1 MEKEVS
7 REQYIREKWKKNA
20 ALFLGGQ
27 GVSMFGS
34 MLVHYA
40 IMWYVTLKTGSGV
53 FMTLFSVAA
62 VLPMFFISPFGGV
75 WADRFNKKYLIN
87 ISDAAISVV
96 TLFMAVMFFLGVE
109 NIWLLLVCS
118 VIRSLGQGVQAPAVN
133 ALLPEIVPAESLT
146 RINGISGSIQSV
158 CMIGAPMAAGAVL
171 AFAPVNFVMLL
182 DVFTALIG
190 IGIVLFFVK
199 TPLAASGKT
208 ASVDYFKDIKDG
220 LGYIK
225 RNKFILKF
233 IVFMAAFNV
242 LSAPIA
248 MLTPLQTARNFG
260 NDVWRLSAA
269 EIAFSA
275 GMLLGGVIISA
286 WGGFK
291 NRSHSLIVACFLLG
305 IETVLV
311 GITGLFADFWIYIAC
326 LALAG
331 LTLPLFMTPITAIF
345 QTKVEK
351 EYMGRVFGVFSM
363 VSSLMMPLG
372 IAVFGPLGDVISID
386 SILVWTGI
394 AAFLSTFFI
403 VGSRDLKRA
412 GDFSLK

>member
-1 MEKEVS
+1 MKKEIS
-7 REQYIREKWKKNA
+7 KEQYIREKWKKNA

-53 FMTLFSVAA
+53 VMTLFSVAA

-87 ISDAAISVV
+87 ISDGIIAVV

-109 NIWLLLVCS
+109 NIWLLFVCS
-118 VIRSLGQGVQAPAVN
+118 VIRGLGQGVQAPAVN
-133 ALLPEIVPAESLT
+133 ALLPEIVPKESLT
-146 RINGISGSIQSV
+146 RINGISGSIQSI

-182 DVFTALIG
+182 DVFTAAIG

-199 TPLAASGKT
+199 TPLAPREKAAS
-208 ASVDYFKDIKDG
+208 ASYFKDIKDG

-225 RNKFILKF
+225 RNKFILE
-233 IVFMAAFNV
+233 FMIFAAVFNV
-242 LSAPIA
+242 LNAPVA

-260 NDVWRLSAA
+260 NDIWRLSAA

-291 NRSHSLIVACFLLG
+291 NRTHTLIFAGFLFG
-305 IETVLV
+305 IETVLL
-311 GITGLFADFWIYIAC
+311 GLTGLFADFWVYIAC
-326 LALAG
+326 IAAAG
-331 LTLPLFMTPITAIF
+331 LTMPFFMTPMTAIF

-363 VSSLMMPLG
+363 ISSLMMPLG

-386 SILVWTGI
+386 SILIGTGI
-394 AAFLSTFFI
+394 AAFLSIFFL
-403 VGSRDLKRA
+403 VGSRELRKA
-412 GDFSLK
+412 GEFSPK